1 MTRSESDQAN
11 PNVKRV
17 AIYLL
22 SHRAAGLFLFIALLF
37 GIVSVVN
44 PAFLDV
50 QNLKD
55 IAVQAAPV
63 CIISCGLML
72 VLVSGEIDIS
82 VGSMMGVLAACMGA
96 MVSESRGQLPPGT
109 AIFITLGIGVIIGL
123 LNGWLVAYA
132 GVPSIIVTLGML
144 TALRGVTEIVMGG
157 TWITDLP
164 DGIRFLGTGNIIG
177 IPISLWTT
185 LGVILISCWL
195 IHRTAMGRRIY
206 AIGSN
211 PHAAYLAGLPIK
223 PIKLFVFAWT
233 GLLTG
238 VATLISVPQLSVV
251 DSGIGVGLEL
261 LVVTCVVVGGTAVS
275 GGLGNLSGVLCGVVL
290 MTMISTVL
298 IFMKLG
304 ENATYWSRAIQG
316 LFILGAIIADHWIAR
331 QRKS

>member
-1 MTRSESDQAN
+1 MTDTTTAN
-11 PNVKRV
+11 TTPPLKR
-17 AIYLL
+17 ALIFLL
-22 SHRAAGLFLFIALLF
+22 SHRAAGLFLFILLLL

-44 PAFLDV
+44 PAFLEV

-82 VGSMMGVLAACMGA
+82 VGSMMGLLAACMGA
-96 MVSESRGQLPPGT
+96 MVSESRGHLPPGT
-109 AIFITLGIGVIIGL
+109 AIVLTLGIGVVIGL

-157 TWITDLP
+157 SWITDLP
-164 DGIRFLGTGNIIG
+164 DGIRFLGTGAFMG
-177 IPISLWTT
+177 VPISLWTA
-185 LGVILISCWL
+185 LGVILISLWL
-195 IHRTAMGRRIY
+195 IHRTAIGRRIY

-211 PHAAYLAGLPIK
+211 PHAAYLAGLPIR
-223 PIKLFVFAWT
+223 PLKLFVFAWT

-238 VATLISVPQLSVV
+238 VATLVSVPQLSVV

-275 GGLGNLSGVLCGVVL
+275 GGLGNLSGVLCGVIL
-290 MTMISTVL
+290 MTMISTVI

-316 LFILGAIIADHWIAR
+316 LFILGAIIADHWISR

>member
-1 MTRSESDQAN
+1 MTDATTASTT
-11 PNVKRV
+11 PPLKRV
-17 AIYLL
+17 LIFLL
-22 SHRAAGLFLFIALLF
+22 SHRAAGLFLFILLLL

-44 PAFLDV
+44 PAFLEV

-82 VGSMMGVLAACMGA
+82 VGSMMGLLAVCMGA
-96 MVSESRGQLPPGT
+96 MVSESRGHLPPGT
-109 AIFITLGIGVIIGL
+109 AIVLTLSIGVVIGL

-157 TWITDLP
+157 SWITDLP
-164 DGIRFLGTGNIIG
+164 DGIRFLGTGSFMG
-177 IPISLWTT
+177 VPISLWTA
-185 LGVILISCWL
+185 LAVILVSMWL
-195 IHRTAMGRRIY
+195 IHRTAIGRRIY

-211 PHAAYLAGLPIK
+211 PHAAYLAGLPVK
-223 PIKLFVFAWT
+223 PLKLFVFAWT

-238 VATLISVPQLSVV
+238 VATLVSVPQLSVV

-316 LFILGAIIADHWIAR
+316 LFILGAIIADHWISR